1 MLKRPVAWLLLV
13 LLVGTLLALKLVW
26 DGGIATPEGGDDM
39 ALRVGYAVEPPY
51 IELDERGRVSGESA
65 EVLRATLRALGQP
78 EPVWVPVPFSR
89 LIHQLELGRID
100 VIAAGLFITPERSR
114 RVDFSRPTLAVASAL
129 LVRRGNPDRLHNLS
143 DLSADN
149 DLRLAVLDGAAE
161 ARLARGHGIASRALV
176 SVNDVAEAVQL
187 LRQREVAAFALSA
200 PSLRRLAAREPDLE
214 VVELGDLDPA
224 RDIGLPAFAWRP
236 GDPHLPAFDAALGQ
250 YLGSP
255 AHLQLVRGLGYTPA
269 EILQAVHHVDAVGR
283 AQDLARQGQ
292 PRLAPGRQDLR
303 APRDRSSAADEA
315 PVTELLPERQP

>member
-1 MLKRPVAWLLLV
+1 MLKRPVAWLLLM
-13 LLVGTLLALKLVW
+13 LVAGTLLALMLVW
-26 DGGIATPEGGDDM
+26 NSGSAAPEGHDDM

-65 EVLRATLRALGQP
+65 EVLRATLRSLGQP
-78 EPVWVPVPFSR
+78 EPVWVPVPFPR

-100 VIAAGLFITPERSR
+100 VIAAGLFITPDRSR

-149 DLRLAVLDGAAE
+149 DLRLAVLEGAAE
-161 ARLARGHGIASRALV
+161 ARLARAHGIPTRALV
-176 SVNDVAEAVQL
+176 SVSDVAEAVKL

-200 PSLRRLAAREPDLE
+200 PSLRRLANREPDLE
-214 VVELGDLDPA
+214 VVEPGDLDA
-224 RDIGLPAFAWRP
+224 VRDVGLPAFAWRP
-236 GDPHLPAFDAALGQ
+236 GDPRLPAFDAALGQ

-269 EILQAVHHVDAVGR
+269 EMLQARRHVDAVGR
-283 AQDLARQGQ
+283 ARDLGRQGLQ
-292 PRLAPGRQDLR
+292 ATR
-303 APRDRSSAADEA
+303 ADPAAAVEA
-315 PVTELLPERQP
+315 SVTELPPERQP